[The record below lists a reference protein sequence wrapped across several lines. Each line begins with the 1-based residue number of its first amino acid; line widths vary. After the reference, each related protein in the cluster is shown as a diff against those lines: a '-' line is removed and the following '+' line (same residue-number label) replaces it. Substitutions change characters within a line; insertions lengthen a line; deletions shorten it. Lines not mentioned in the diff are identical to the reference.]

1 MITNGD
7 NALNENNEKLLP
19 NLPRSILEDDYFK
32 QNLPPTYGTVSLPPS
47 ENDTDDRLGE
57 FAFERDFKLCSK
69 GYQELSNNLSA
80 YGQSKVSWTASYQN
94 TESIFNQPEEHDI
107 RLGIKRGG
115 LLSKPGYGQ
124 MNENLSSVFQSKESK
139 REMTMS
145 DNFFPSTECHK
156 HSYNNQ
162 FNQNIKENEKS
173 DIKSVHPYDTSSII
187 GISSKYGA
195 SKSNNTNT
203 MENDLR
209 NNTKNNI
216 HNNIN
221 GGEKM
226 QDIFLFDPLRYQNVT
241 YDNLG
246 ESHTAVS
253 VDVRPYGIAKFNF
266 FAQFDNELS
275 LQEGGMVY
283 LKKYIDDEWME
294 GEIDGKRGLVP
305 IGYINIIVDCL
316 ELVDKSSKEISQ
328 ATSGDLEPINKPVN
342 SGVESYE
349 VQPVPLYTAN
359 TLVSNKIKPG
369 TYHKVLYTFQAQMEG
384 DLNIVEGEV
393 IRVLEKG
400 NENVHWLN
408 VENSYGESGLCPSNH
423 LDSTEEFD
431 GKVLFD
437 IDRLLSYKNQK
448 EQSEKVPSKDDI
460 SVQKGHDQTSNAP
473 IGHTSSKADIKFFD
487 PLCSPDNDMLMVEA
501 ELERKA
507 KEANTMPIQETVAR
521 KRREQLAKLSAIREG
536 HQDTTYFTAPEKKK
550 LRNKEVATNIDEFIS
565 TNISKLENVRRYY
578 PSKPSTQPNVSIF
591 NGFVPNNNVNLLPKK
606 NTNPFT
612 CETHLLSSKTES
624 TVKSEYENVSTPN
637 GTKYHKDKS
646 NLASSQLDI
655 SKSILLELRGNKTKP
670 KKHAP
675 PRPLEPPRLQPMA
688 GHETNGITK
697 NDEIQQ
703 FDNFGSVSSSKTS
716 QNKSS
721 KPPPKPPPPLRH
733 SISDAAVS
741 QTQCNGFNIADF
753 STLNSNQPATTST
766 FNHLNRT
773 ECMQME
779 AATEEPLYAKVKK
792 SLASTYSLSETSSN
806 QEELALN
813 SRLPTPSGKKPPRPP
828 KLQATSEKQI
838 VCETEAT
845 ETKSYPSAVDGKRH
859 LITSESSFENDS
871 ITAKDLNGENGQ
883 TLNYRYDDVYSA
895 NGSVVGQKDTKDTTN
910 DVVKYPKDSITST
923 SERSL
928 GYPHDSLVYQS
939 ASVYS
944 PLDKRSNDPMSSAE
958 GTKDFAPKVPQRTS
972 SCSMKK
978 VINEW
983 HQRNMNINI
992 NKSLNSVTQ
1001 HSSYQATK
1009 ENGGSSRGYINI
1021 KDFSSSPNG
1030 KFNHNGIEFNASI
1043 FPPDKDSPMSPPPSE
1058 NPPKIQTLPYRCV
1071 SVGSSSIKSRSVFY
1085 ASV

>member
-115 LLSKPGYGQ
+115 LLSEPGYGQ
-124 MNENLSSVFQSKESK
+124 MNENLSSIFQSKESE
-139 REMTMS
+139 RETTMS
-145 DNFFPSTECHK
+145 ENFFPSTECHK
-156 HSYNNQ
+156 HSNNNH
-162 FNQNIKENEKS
+162 FNLRIKENEKS

-203 MENDLR
+203 MENGLH

-216 HNNIN
+216 HNNTN
-221 GGEKM
+221 GGEQT
-226 QDIFLFDPLRYQNVT
+226 QDIFIFDPLRYQNVT

-294 GEIDGKRGLVP
+294 GEIDGKRGLIP

-328 ATSGDLEPINKPVN
+328 ATSGDLEPINKPLDN
-342 SGVESYE
+342 NMESY
-349 VQPVPLYTAN
+349 VAQPIPLYTAS

-369 TYHKVLYTFQAQMEG
+369 TYHKVRYTFQAQMEG

-448 EQSEKVPSKDDI
+448 EQSEKVPTKDDTL
-460 SVQKGHDQTSNAP
+460 VQKRHYQSNNAP
-473 IGHTSSKADIKFFD
+473 IDHNSSKADIKFFD

-536 HQDTTYFTAPEKKK
+536 HQDTTYFAAPEKKK
-550 LRNKEVATNIDEFIS
+550 LRNKEVATNIDDFIS
-565 TNISKLENVRRYY
+565 TNISKLESVRRYT
-578 PSKPSTQPNVSIF
+578 PSKPSSQPNVSIF

-612 CETHLLSSKTES
+612 SDSHLTSCKSEF
-624 TVKSEYENVSTPN
+624 TVKNEYENVSTQK
-637 GTKYHKDKS
+637 GTKYYKDKA

-655 SKSILLELRGNKTKP
+655 SKSILLELRGNKPKP
-670 KKHAP
+670 RKPAP
-675 PRPLEPPRLQPMA
+675 PRPLEPPKLQTMH
-688 GHETNGITK
+688 GHETNGSSK
-697 NDEIQQ
+697 NDENQQ
-703 FDNFGSVSSSKTS
+703 FDNFGSFSSSKTS
-716 QNKSS
+716 QSKSS
-721 KPPPKPPPPLRH
+721 KPPPKPPPPLRN

-741 QTQCNGFNIADF
+741 QIQSSGFNIADY
-753 STLNSNQPATTST
+753 SSLNSNQPTATST
-766 FNHLNRT
+766 FDCLNRT
-773 ECMQME
+773 ECSQIESAM
-779 AATEEPLYAKVKK
+779 EEPLYAKVKK
-792 SLASTYSLSETSSN
+792 SLTSTYSLSETSSN
-806 QEELALN
+806 QVEELSLN
-813 SRLPTPSGKKPPRPP
+813 SRLPTPPGRKPPRPP
-828 KLQATSEKQI
+828 KLQAGSEQQI
-838 VCETEAT
+838 VFETET
-845 ETKSYPSAVDGKRH
+845 TPTK
-859 LITSESSFENDS
+859 LITSGSSFENDS
-871 ITAKDLNGENGQ
+871 MTAKNLNEENGQ

-895 NGSVVGQKDTKDTTN
+895 NGSVVGQKDTKDTAN
-910 DVVKYPKDSITST
+910 EVVKHPEDGVTST
-923 SERSL
+923 NESSR
-928 GYPHDSLVYQS
+928 GYPHESQVYQS

-944 PLDKRSNDPMSSAE
+944 PLDKRSNDTMRSAE

-1001 HSSYQATK
+1001 HSSYPATK
-1009 ENGGSSRGYINI
+1009 ENGGSSRGYINT
-1021 KDFSSSPNG
+1021 KDFSSAPNG